1 MRRPALPGA
10 LLAALVSTAAAAHQ
24 ASISYSELEVHGAR
38 VDGTLRFALVDLRPQ
53 LAVDP
58 HLLDA
63 RALSHLLLD
72 PFVIRSSGAPCLL
85 QPGASTAPDGED
97 GVALTAHWLCPAAPV
112 EQLSVR
118 AGFMEWMPPGAAHLS
133 RIRFGPDE
141 LSQRV
146 AQADEPSFEAR
157 RAHGVGSEFIRF
169 LRLGIE
175 HIFTGYDHVAF
186 LVGLLL
192 LGGSLK
198 RLVGIV
204 TAFTVAHSITLALA
218 ALDVLAPSPRIVEP
232 LIAAS
237 IVFVG
242 LEDLWALREGRAE
255 TALRHRW
262 MITFAFGL
270 VHGFGFA
277 SVLRALELPRA
288 ALATGLVSFNLG
300 VEIGQ
305 VCIVLL
311 ALPLLRRLREVKRFA
326 PGAAACVA
334 ALGAIWLVQ
343 RLT

>member
-10 LLAALVSTAAAAHQ
+10 LLAALVSSAAAAHQ
-24 ASISYSELEVHGAR
+24 ASISYSELEVRGAR
-38 VDGTLRFALVDLRPQ
+38 IDGTLRFALVDLRPQ
-53 LAVDP
+53 IAVDP

-63 RALSHLLLD
+63 PALSRLLLE
-72 PFVIRSSGAPCLL
+72 PFVIRSSGAPCPL
-85 QPGASTAPDGED
+85 QPGASAAPDGED
-97 GVALTAHWLCPAAPV
+97 GVALTAHWLCPAPV

-157 RAHGVGSEFIRF
+157 RARGAGSEFVRF
-169 LRLGIE
+169 LRLGIA
-175 HIFTGYDHVAF
+175 HIFTGYDHIAF

-218 ALDVLAPSPRIVEP
+218 ALDVFAPSPRIVEP

-242 LEDLWALREGRAE
+242 LEDLWALRQGRSE

-277 SVLRALELPRA
+277 SVLRQLELPRA

-300 VEIGQ
+300 VEVGQ

-311 ALPLLRRLREVKRFA
+311 ALPLLRRLRSVKRFA
-326 PGAAACVA
+326 PSAAACVA
-334 ALGAIWLVQ
+334 ALGAFWLVQ